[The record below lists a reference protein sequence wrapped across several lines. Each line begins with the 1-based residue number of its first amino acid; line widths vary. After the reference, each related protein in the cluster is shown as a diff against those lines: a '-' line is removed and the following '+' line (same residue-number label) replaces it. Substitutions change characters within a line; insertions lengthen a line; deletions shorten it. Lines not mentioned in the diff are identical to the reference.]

1 MLQDFW
7 KKLVEWATTAGINL
21 IFAALILII
30 GMKLVSFFCQRVLK
44 SEKLRERDPSLVSF
58 LKSFVSILLRAL
70 VIITAALVLGVPSAS
85 FLTIFG
91 SAAVAIGLALQG
103 SLSNLAGGIMILS
116 FKLFQV
122 GDFIEC
128 GSVMGTVK
136 SINVFYTI
144 LTTIDNRQLTIP
156 NATLTNATV
165 TNYSVEPTRR
175 VDFVFSVD
183 YASDLDLVKS
193 VLLRCAKEDPRV
205 LFEPE
210 PIVFMSAHQESALEY
225 TMRVWCERAFY
236 WDLTFDM
243 REKVKRAFD
252 EAGISIPFN
261 QLDIHIK
268 EKKDEA

>member
-1 MLQDFW
+1 MQEFL
-7 KKLVEWATTAGINL
+7 KKIMGWAATAGMNL

-30 GMKLVSFFCQRVLK
+30 GLKIVDFFCKRVLK
-44 SEKLRERDPSLVSF
+44 SEKLRERDPSLASF
-58 LKSFVSILLRAL
+58 LKSLLSIVLRAL
-70 VIITAALVLGVPSAS
+70 VIFTAAIVLGIPSAS
-85 FLTIFG
+85 FLTVFG

-116 FKLFQV
+116 FKLFRV

-128 GSVMGTVK
+128 GTVMGTVK

-144 LTTIDNRQLTIP
+144 LTTIDNRQLTVP

-175 VDFVFSVD
+175 VDFVFDVD
-183 YASDLDLVKS
+183 YGSDLDLVKS
-193 VLLRCAKEDPRV
+193 VLLRTAKDDPRV
-205 LFEPE
+205 LFDPA
-210 PIVFMSAHQESALEY
+210 PIVFMSGHRESALEY
-225 TMRVWCERAFY
+225 TMRVWCEREFY
-236 WDLTFDM
+236 WELTYDM

-252 EAGISIPFN
+252 EAGILIPFN

-268 EKKDEA
+268 DKEEK